1 MGRNK
6 VRASLYLTE
15 EQVELLRRLHLKT
28 RVPIAIYM
36 REGVD
41 LVLAKY
47 GHKERELEVA
57 S

>member
-1 MGRNK
+1 MGRRK
-6 VRASLYLTE
+6 VVTTLYLTE
-15 EQVELLRRLHLKT
+15 EQMELLRRLHLKT

-47 GHKERELEVA
+47 GHKQREREVA